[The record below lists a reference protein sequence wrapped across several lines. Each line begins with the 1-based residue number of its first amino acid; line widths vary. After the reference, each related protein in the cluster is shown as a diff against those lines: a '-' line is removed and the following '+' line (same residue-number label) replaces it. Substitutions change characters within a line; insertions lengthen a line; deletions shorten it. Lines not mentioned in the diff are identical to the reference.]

1 MVKRVEPIGPQAVK
15 YFVFGLIVSS
25 VLTVV
30 LLFLSRRILSQD
42 WLDLFDNKILL
53 YIQNHFR
60 SPMMDKTM
68 LLITFLGSFKFY
80 LIICPVF
87 LFLLFKFGH
96 RRESLILLACL
107 LGGFILNSV
116 LKVSFQRIRPLE
128 FFLVIERGYSFPS
141 AHAMVSLPFYGYL
154 AYLYWRIIRKRSYL
168 ISGLAIILILGI
180 GFSRMYL
187 GVHWFSDVL
196 AGYIGGAIWLY
207 ACLAALEL
215 SHYLKPPLRK

>member
-80 LIICPVF
+80 
-87 LFLLFKFGH
+87 

-107 LGGFILNSV
+107 LGSFILNSV